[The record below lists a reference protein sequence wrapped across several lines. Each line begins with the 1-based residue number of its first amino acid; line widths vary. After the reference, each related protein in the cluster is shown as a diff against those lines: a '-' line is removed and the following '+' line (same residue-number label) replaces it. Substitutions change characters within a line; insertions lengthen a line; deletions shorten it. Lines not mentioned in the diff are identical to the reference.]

1 MAVTIKDVARVAG
14 VSHTTVSRA
23 LRDNPA
29 ISPTTSE
36 TIKRL
41 ASEMGY
47 VPNSAAR
54 GLKTKRSNVLGVV
67 VRRMDDPFFGQVVN
81 GIEDVLQSHNYSLL
95 LAASHR
101 DFDKE
106 KEIVR
111 LMSERRVDGVIICST
126 LISRDYRE
134 QLARFGVPMVVIN
147 NQAASDGDHSVSHD
161 DTDGARQLAQHLIE
175 QGHRDIAYIGN
186 ANAGRTNDDRLL
198 GYQQALT
205 EAGIVV
211 RPDRIVSGANGR
223 AESGKMGAQQLLQLD
238 LLPSAILCFNDM
250 MALGAMFA
258 LQRAGVQIPEQCSIT
273 GFDNVAL
280 SAHVNPALTT
290 FDQPKYELGR
300 SAAQMMLRI
309 VERGQHD
316 VSSEQVRLRGKLTV
330 RESTIRPKT

>member
-29 ISPTTSE
+29 ISPATSQN
-36 TIKRL
+36 IKRL
-41 ASEMGY
+41 ANEMGY

-67 VRRMDDPFFGQVVN
+67 VRRLDDPFFGQVVN
-81 GIEDVLQSHNYSLL
+81 GIEDVLQSQNYSML

-101 DFDKE
+101 DFSKE
-106 KEIVR
+106 HEIMR

-126 LISRDYRE
+126 LISPEHRE
-134 QLARFGVPMVVIN
+134 QLDRFGVPTVLIN
-147 NQAASDGDHSVSHD
+147 NQATNESDCSVSHD
-161 DTDGARQLAQHLIE
+161 DTDGAKQLAEHLIE
-175 QGHRDIAYIGN
+175 QGHREIAYIGN
-186 ANAGRTNDDRLL
+186 GNAGRTNNDRLL

-205 EAGIVV
+205 AAGIVV
-211 RPDRIVSGANGR
+211 RPDLIAAGENGR
-223 AESGKMGAQQLLQLD
+223 AEAGKEAAKQLLKLD
-238 LLPSAILCFNDM
+238 TLPTAIMCFNDM

-273 GFDNVAL
+273 GFDNIAL
-280 SAHVNPALTT
+280 SAHVNPPLTT

-300 SAAQMMLRI
+300 TAAEMMLRI
-309 VERGQHD
+309 LGSDNGAKQ
-316 VSSEQVRLRGKLTV
+316 EQAQLRGKLAV
-330 RESTIRPKT
+330 RESTRSV